1 MFEWLDDEEDGLAE
15 EEPEVAD
22 EDDEDN
28 SEAAVEA
35 TFREQRARVRGS
47 TDAAELRR
55 IRRNLQ
61 DALARE
67 VLNGLAAARARDLV
81 ELIDDRIAELRARQ
95 MMDRPR

>member
-1 MFEWLDDEEDGLAE
+1 MFEWLDDEEDESADE
-15 EEPEVAD
+15 EGETVE

-28 SEAAVEA
+28 SDAAIEAS
-35 TFREQRARVRGS
+35 FREQRARVRGS
-47 TDAAELRR
+47 TDAADLRR
-55 IRRNLQ
+55 MRRNLQ

-67 VLNGLAAARARDLV
+67 VLSGLAAARARDLV